1 MIISKAHDFAFVHIA
16 KCAGS
21 TIRQQLR
28 DKDDLGER
36 FYRSIQHPELGR
48 INANHLPM
56 DILAHHF
63 PEEFQALRSVT
74 SYTVLREPMD
84 RFISGVAQ
92 YIRDTGKEPGDLS
105 PAEIATTAQGIIAY
119 MQATPGFP
127 DYAHALFIP
136 QSAYLSYKGQRVVTH
151 AFAMET
157 LRSLF
162 DRMEHEHGLT
172 LIRDRVW
179 NQTVTYKVPAMAAP
193 LKAAKDVAQKVLP
206 VKAYAQAREWG
217 MQLFTTKGVPK
228 INETL
233 EADNQV
239 RDFVGQFYAEDQRLH
254 HTARTAPAP

>member
-1 MIISKAHDFAFVHIA
+1 MIISKAHDFGFVHIA

-56 DILAHHF
+56 DILARYF
-63 PEEFQALRSVT
+63 PEEFDALRAVT
-74 SYTVLREPMD
+74 SYTVLRDPMD

-92 YIRDTGKEPGDLS
+92 FIRDAGREPGDLS
-105 PAEIATTAQGIIAY
+105 PAEILETAHGVIAY
-119 MQATPGFP
+119 MQTTPGFP

-136 QSAYLSYKGQRVVTH
+136 QSAYLSHDGERIVTH

-157 LRSLF
+157 LGALF
-162 DRMEHEHGLT
+162 DRMEDAHGLA
-172 LIRDRVW
+172 LIRDKVW
-179 NQTVTYKVPAMAAP
+179 NQTVTYKVPAMAGP
-193 LKAAKDVAQKVLP
+193 LKAAKDIAQKLLP
-206 VKAYAQAREWG
+206 VKAYAQARELG

-233 EADNQV
+233 EADGQV
-239 RDFVGQFYAEDQRLH
+239 RDFVGQFYAEDQSLH
-254 HTARTAPAP
+254 QRARAAPAP